1 MSNTLTMTDVRL
13 IAPPELKFTPS
24 GAAKGNIRIV
34 DNKRKKNE
42 QTGVWEQ
49 SSATFLTCIAWREM
63 AESMVEN
70 LHKGDLLNVTGELVQ
85 RDYETKEGEKRT
97 VYELQLSGVGKSLR
111 WLDKEDKPRQPR
123 PAESSF
129 DEKPPF

>member
-13 IAPPELKFTPS
+13 IAPPKLEFTPS
-24 GAAKGNIRIV
+24 GAAVGNIRIV

-70 LHKGDLLNVTGELVQ
+70 LQKGDLLNVTGELVQ

-111 WLDKEDKPRQPR
+111 WLDKEDRKP
-123 PAESSF
+123 ATAAKHEF
-129 DEKPPF
+129 DDSQVPF